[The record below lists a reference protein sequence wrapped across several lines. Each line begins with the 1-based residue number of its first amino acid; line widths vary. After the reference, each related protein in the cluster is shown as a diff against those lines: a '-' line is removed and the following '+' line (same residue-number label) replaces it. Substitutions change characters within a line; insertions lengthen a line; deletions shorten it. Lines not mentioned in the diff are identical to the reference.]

1 MTHGQRM
8 YQRAEKLF
16 PICRSL
22 TGNGV
27 RETLRIIGEELP
39 ELNMFE
45 VPSGTQAL
53 FAGMCLTRIG
63 SGPEA
68 RLTRSSAGNWE
79 YAINWM
85 HWYRWTRSPRI
96 STAK

>member
-39 ELNMFE
+39 ELNMF
-45 VPSGTQAL
+45 
-53 FAGMCLTRIG
+53 
-63 SGPEA
+63 
-68 RLTRSSAGNWE
+68 
-79 YAINWM
+79 
-85 HWYRWTRSPRI
+85 
-96 STAK
+96 